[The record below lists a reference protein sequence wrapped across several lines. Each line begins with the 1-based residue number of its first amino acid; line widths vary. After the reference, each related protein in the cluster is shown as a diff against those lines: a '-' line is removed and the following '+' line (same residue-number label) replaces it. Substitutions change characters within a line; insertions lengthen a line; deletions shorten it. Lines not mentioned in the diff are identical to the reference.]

1 MVKIKSKNKSR
12 FPLSIHPLFILFGV
26 YCYFTGRLITFLC
39 YTVSALIHEFGHFLV
54 AKNLGYK
61 LLKVRLL
68 PYGAELCGNLDEFL
82 YKDEIIVAIAGPI
95 TSILLSLTIVAFWWI
110 NPNIYNFTIEMC
122 VSSMV
127 CGVFNFLP
135 IFPLDG
141 GRVLLSF
148 LSMKMDRKTA
158 VKYAYIV
165 TRFFAI
171 GLMILFVLSIFYT
184 FNITFGIL
192 GFMLFYS
199 SVKQNSECSYFRLI
213 SIKDKIFDKDKVLNI
228 QYAVVNQDMPVYK
241 IMRKIKA
248 QSFYYFVVVDESLNE
263 MFTIK
268 ESVFCDIS
276 TEEMKEPIKQLKSK
290 RNFVIKQ

>member
-1 MVKIKSKNKSR
+1 MVNIKHKNKNK

-26 YCYFTGRLITFLC
+26 YCYFAGKMITFLC
-39 YTVSALIHEFGHFLV
+39 YTVSALFHEFGHFIV

-82 YKDEIIVAIAGPI
+82 YKDEIIIAVAGPI

-110 NPNIYNFTIEMC
+110 NPNIYNYTIEMC
-122 VSSMV
+122 IASMV

-141 GRVLLSF
+141 GRVLVSF
-148 LSMKMDRKTA
+148 LSMKMDRKNA

-165 TRFFAI
+165 TRVFALALI
-171 GLMILFVLSIFYT
+171 VLFVLSIFYK
-184 FNITFGIL
+184 FNITFGML
-192 GFMLFYS
+192 GFMLFCS
-199 SVKQNSECSYFRLI
+199 SIKQRSECSYFRLV
-213 SIKDKIFDKDKVLNI
+213 SIKDKISNKDKVLNI
-228 QYAVVNQDMPVYK
+228 QYAVVSQEMPIYK

-248 QSFYYFVVVDESLNE
+248 QSFYYFIVVDGSLNE

-276 TEEMKEPIKQLKSK
+276 TEEMKEPIKNLKRK
-290 RNFVIKQ
+290 KNFVIK

>member
-1 MVKIKSKNKSR
+1 MVNKSKNKNK
-12 FPLSIHPLFILFGV
+12 FPLSIHPLFILFGG
-26 YCYFTGRLITFLC
+26 YCYFTGKISTFLC
-39 YTVSALIHEFGHFLV
+39 YTISALIHEFGHFIV

-82 YKDEIIVAIAGPI
+82 YKDEIIIAIAGPI

-110 NPNIYNFTIEMC
+110 NPNIYNYTIEMC
-122 VSSMV
+122 VASMV

-141 GRVLLSF
+141 GRVLVSILS
-148 LSMKMDRKTA
+148 LKMDRKNA
-158 VKYAYIV
+158 VKYAYV
-165 TRFFAI
+165 ATRFFAI
-171 GLMILFVLSIFYT
+171 ALMVLFVLSIAYT

-199 SVKQNSECSYFRLI
+199 SIKHSSECSYYRFI
-213 SIKDKIFDKDKVLNI
+213 SIKNKIFDKGKVLNI
-228 QYAVVNQDMPVYK
+228 QYAVVNQNMPVYK

-248 QSFYYFVVVDESLNE
+248 QSLYYFVVVDDELNE
-263 MFTIK
+263 LFTIK
-268 ESVFCDIS
+268 ESVFCNIS
-276 TEEMKEPIKQLKSK
+276 TEEMKEPIKQLRSK
-290 RNFVIKQ
+290 RNFVIK